1 MMKFEGKITKN
12 LKNYSMKNSKVYIAI
27 VALAFSF
34 FPISLKADAGNTL
47 KSTDPIPMTEIR
59 SEKLVNRLVEIKEMN
74 LSDMNRAEKKEL
86 RKEVRAAKKELKE
99 VGGGLYISVGAIILI
114 ALLLILLL

>member
-1 MMKFEGKITKN
+1 
-12 LKNYSMKNSKVYIAI
+12 MKNIKVYIAI

-34 FPISLKADAGNTL
+34 SPFSLKADTGNNV
-47 KSTDPIPMTEIR
+47 KSSDPIPMTEIR
-59 SEKLVNRLVEIKEMN
+59 SEKLINRLVEIKEMN

-86 RKEVRAAKKELKE
+86 REEVRAANKELKKA
-99 VGGGLYISVGAIILI
+99 GGGLYISVGAIILI

>member
-1 MMKFEGKITKN
+1 MLKKPIYEFFNTN
-12 LKNYSMKNSKVYIAI
+12 LLI
-27 VALAFSF
+27 ALAFSF
-34 FPISLKADAGNTL
+34 FPASIKAETGNNVKGTE
-47 KSTDPIPMTEIR
+47 PIPMTEIR